1 MTRLPQWDT
10 VLLPEFIEANRHRS
24 FAWGSWDCS
33 LFAAEA
39 IQAITGVDVG
49 QEFRGRYKTERSA
62 MRTIKRV
69 TGGCGVEAAA
79 AYVASAHG
87 MAEIAH
93 PRAAGRGDLVVADNA
108 GRTVAGIVA
117 QHGRSVLSV
126 GEHGL
131 TEIPLAAIKRAWR
144 V

>member
-10 VLLPEFIEANRHRS
+10 VLLPEFIATNRYRP

-49 QEFRGRYKTERSA
+49 HDFRGKYKTERSA

-69 TGGCGVEAAA
+69 TGGSGIEAAA
-79 AYVASAHG
+79 VHVASAHG
-87 MAEIAH
+87 MAEVAH

-108 GRTVAGIVA
+108 GRVVAGIVA

-131 TEIPLAAIKRAWR
+131 AEIPLTTVKRAWR

>member
-1 MTRLPQWDT
+1 MTRLAQWDT
-10 VLLPEFIEANRHRS
+10 VLLPEFIERNRHRP

-39 IQAITGVDVG
+39 IQAVTGVDVG
-49 QEFRGRYKTERSA
+49 AEFRGKYKTERSA
-62 MRTIKRV
+62 MRTVKKV
-69 TGGCGVEAAA
+69 TGGSSVEDAA
-79 AYVASAHG
+79 AYVAGKNG
-87 MAEIAH
+87 MTEIAH

-117 QHGRSVLSV
+117 QHGRAVTSV
-126 GEHGL
+126 GETGIV
-131 TEIPLAAIKRAWR
+131 EIPLHTIKRAWR

>member
-10 VLLPEFIEANRHRS
+10 VLLPEFVERNRHRP

-49 QEFRGRYKTERSA
+49 AEFRGKYKTERSA

-69 TGGCGVEAAA
+69 TGGTGVGAAA
-79 AYVASAHG
+79 AYVAQQNG

-93 PRAAGRGDLVVADNA
+93 PRAAGRGDLVIANNA
-108 GRTVAGIVA
+108 GRVLAGIVA

-126 GEHGL
+126 GERGL
-131 TEIPLAAIKRAWR
+131 TEVPLEAIKRAWR